1 MQGRGLGYLRADWRQ
16 QVQFQGTEDGLHG
29 AMYRAL
35 GKAGDGGIWL
45 GDMGGMIEHMDAQ
58 GRIAMLD
65 PASLDQLH
73 NIKPVVITEDRQRRL
88 WLGHRG
94 GLVRISRNGGVEQ
107 WASDELRSVNAQ
119 IEYVLR
125 DALRRAGRLKPA
137 DIQNEDEDANR

>member
-1 MQGRGLGYLRADWRQ
+1 MFQRPNALLAIVTDTRGDHWIGSQRGLWHQDGATPVPVPMGGPDIARAIGSLLLEHGQALWAPVQGRGLGYLRADWRQ

-65 PASLDQLH
+65 PAS
-73 NIKPVVITEDRQRRL
+73 
-88 WLGHRG
+88 
-94 GLVRISRNGGVEQ
+94 
-107 WASDELRSVNAQ
+107 
-119 IEYVLR
+119 
-125 DALRRAGRLKPA
+125 
-137 DIQNEDEDANR
+137 